1 MKHAIII
8 LLHQDFNVL
17 KDLFEFFDEDF
28 KFFIHIDKHLK
39 CNLESIRI
47 AYPNVY
53 IFSKYYVNWGG
64 RNILLAELFLIQQA
78 LKSDSFD
85 YIHLM
90 SGTDMPIRSLSEF
103 KAFFKRYEG
112 LSFMEYHRYP
122 IPKWENGSMR
132 RIEFYWINDYI
143 NFRNPKNHNIF
154 ETIFNFQVKHNI
166 RRRLP
171 KHYEILYGGSNWM
184 SLYKDCAHELIPD
197 SSSKLGFLKRLR
209 FTFASDEV
217 YIHTVLLNSKA
228 QKNIVND
235 NKRYI
240 DWNGIGGSPSIL
252 KEEKFREVVF
262 SQCLLGRK
270 FIHPY
275 SDKLISMI
283 KTHIVNNPN
292 FKERGDNIIIGEHIF
307 NLNEAVNI
315 SNFIDLIKAHR
326 IAELNPGPGLLLSY
340 LSTKNVA
347 LFGIENSI
355 ASFVK
360 FRKDL
365 FFLKKN
371 VNYFDL
377 NDNNLSKI
385 FFDIIIDMTS
395 NIDEIINIVRLINC
409 NYFIFRYE
417 NNEIVSVNE
426 INNTIKDTSYRYS
439 MPLSNFLSSGV
450 DDSLYTIICLEKINK

>member
-8 LLHQDFNVL
+8 LLHQDLNVL

-365 FFLKKN
+365 FFLKEN

>member
-8 LLHQDFNVL
+8 LLHQDLNVL

-28 KFFIHIDKHLK
+28 KFFIHIDKHFK
-39 CNLESIRI
+39 CDLDSIRI
-47 AYPNVY
+47 AHPNVY

-64 RNILLAELFLIQQA
+64 RNILIAELFLIQQA
-78 LKSDSFD
+78 LKADNFD

-122 IPKWENGSMR
+122 VPKWENGTMR
-132 RIEFYWINDYI
+132 RIDFYWINDYI
-143 NFRNPKNHNIF
+143 NFRNPKYHNIF
-154 ETIFNFQVKHNI
+154 ETIFNFQIKHNI
-166 RRRLP
+166 RRRMP

-209 FTFASDEV
+209 FTFAADEV
-217 YIHTVLLNSKA
+217 YIHTVLLNSKT
-228 QKNIVND
+228 QKNIVNN

-252 KEEKFREVVF
+252 REEMFREIVF

-283 KTHIVNNPN
+283 KTNIINNPN
-292 FKERGDNIIIGEHIF
+292 FKERGDNIIIGEHLF
-307 NLNEAVNI
+307 NLNEAINI
-315 SNFIDLIKAHR
+315 SNFINLINAQSV
-326 IAELNPGPGLLLSY
+326 AELNPGPGLLLSY

-347 LFGIENSI
+347 LFGIDSI
-355 ASFVK
+355 ASFAEI
-360 FRKDL
+360 RKDL
-365 FFLKKN
+365 FTL
-371 VNYFDL
+371 
-377 NDNNLSKI
+377 DNNITYLDLSRSNMSKYY
-385 FFDIIIDMTS
+385 FDIIIDMKS
-395 NIDEIINIVRLINC
+395 NLDDIKDILRLFNC
-409 NYFIFRYE
+409 NFFIFGYGS
-417 NNEIVSVNE
+417 NNIEGIDKLND
-426 INNTIKDTSYRYS
+426 TIKDTSYRYS
-439 MPLSNFLSSGV
+439 MPLSNFLSFCV
-450 DDSLYTIICLEKINK
+450 DDSPRAIICLEKINK

>member
-8 LLHQDFNVL
+8 LLHQDLNVL

-103 KAFFKRYEG
+103 KTFFKRYEG

-365 FFLKKN
+365 FFLKEN

>member
-8 LLHQDFNVL
+8 LLHQDLNVL

-28 KFFIHIDKHLK
+28 KFFIHIDKHFK
-39 CNLESIRI
+39 CNLDSIRI

-78 LKSDSFD
+78 LKSDNFD

-122 IPKWENGSMR
+122 VPKWENGTMR

-143 NFRNPKNHNIF
+143 NFRNPKYYNIF
-154 ETIFNFQVKHNI
+154 ETIFNFQIKHNI
-166 RRRLP
+166 RRRMP

-209 FTFASDEV
+209 FTFAADEV

-228 QKNIVND
+228 QKNIVNN

-252 KEEKFREVVF
+252 REEMFREVVF

-283 KTHIVNNPN
+283 KTNIINNPN
-292 FKERGDNIIIGEHIF
+292 FKERGDNIIIGEHLF
-307 NLNEAVNI
+307 NLNEAINI
-315 SNFIDLIKAHR
+315 SNFIDLINAHR
-326 IAELNPGPGLLLSY
+326 VAELNPGPGLLLSY

-347 LFGIENSI
+347 LYGIDSI
-355 ASFVK
+355 ASFADI
-360 FRKDL
+360 RNDL
-365 FFLKKN
+365 FPVDKN
-371 VNYFDL
+371 VNYLDL
-377 NDNNLSKI
+377 SRSNMSKYY
-385 FFDIIIDMTS
+385 FDIIIDMKS
-395 NIDEIINIVRLINC
+395 NLDDIKDILRLFNC
-409 NYFIFRYE
+409 NFFIFGYRS
-417 NNEIVSVNE
+417 NNIESINE
-426 INNTIKDTSYRYS
+426 LNNTIKDTSYRYS

-450 DDSLYTIICLEKINK
+450 DDSPRTIICLEKIN